1 MVFNFFKLFE
11 KEQKPIKIKIIGAR
25 LGETALVDVFQHIEP
40 EARVGIANTKGDI
53 SLLTKIIEL
62 KEKIKNNE
70 KLTKKE
76 KELYNK
82 MSAIPSQR
90 DYFYETGKKL
100 EKVRLEDLDE
110 ASQQFFLAT
119 KNMFLRDKKEFEQ
132 TQEASMF
139 FEEIVKHVKKVKKG
153 KIVPLLSEKID
164 QMWSKNRN
172 VIVDEVA
179 ESASKEIEEMK
190 KELEEKVEKGEI
202 NRQEYLERL
211 IQGRWNIIKKK
222 GDIGEKKLEERTGS
236 FIAGMTWKNVLKNKV
251 NIAIVDWKLLEYIK
265 EEVRKTNPEMLEKG
279 MVEFKTL

>member
-90 DYFYETGKKL
+90 AYFYETGKKL